1 MITPAIFEDT
11 MKSHEDLLKT
21 NFPNK
26 DIQKNA
32 INDVVDVLKQF
43 GYDAG
48 EDAFVKVMEA
58 RKDEQR

>member
-26 DIQKNA
+26 DIQTNA
-32 INDVVDVLKQF
+32 IKDVVDVLKQF

-48 EDAFVKVMEA
+48 ADVFVKVMEA
-58 RKDEQR
+58 REDG